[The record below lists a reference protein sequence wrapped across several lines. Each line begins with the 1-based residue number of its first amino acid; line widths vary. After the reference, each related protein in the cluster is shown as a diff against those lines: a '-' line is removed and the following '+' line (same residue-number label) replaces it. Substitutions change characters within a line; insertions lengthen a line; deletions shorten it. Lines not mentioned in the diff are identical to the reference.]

1 MDFYSYII
9 KVVYILIYKNFY
21 FYLFVYEYVFEM
33 MNNYWYLIYVVC
45 DQMQK
50 GLILGFYRKFDEVD
64 KIEFFLGCKWQLIC
78 CVWYKSIL

>member
-33 MNNYWYLIYVVC
+33 MNNYWYLIQCVIRCRKCRVERINNGFL
-45 DQMQK
+45 QK
-50 GLILGFYRKFDEVD
+50 I
-64 KIEFFLGCKWQLIC
+64 
-78 CVWYKSIL
+78 

>member
-33 MNNYWYLIYVVC
+33 MNNYWYLI
-45 DQMQK
+45 Q
-50 GLILGFYRKFDEVD
+50 
-64 KIEFFLGCKWQLIC
+64 
-78 CVWYKSIL
+78 CVIRCRED